1 VPELDVS
8 FERIVKSGS
17 EDVDLMVLGQSLA
30 TAKEGEKLALVVG
43 DEARAPQLDQ
53 LTQSIAPERWP
64 KSLIDQPDEVIAR
77 RSALV
82 MLQQGIPLHCV
93 ACHIEGCKEHFADGW
108 HLLNAE

>member
-8 FERIVKSGS
+8 FERIVKSGG

-53 LTQSIAPERWP
+53 LT
-64 KSLIDQPDEVIAR
+64 
-77 RSALV
+77 
-82 MLQQGIPLHCV
+82 
-93 ACHIEGCKEHFADGW
+93 
-108 HLLNAE
+108 